1 MEDAVKQDDSSAK
14 ETCGTSCCQVEAV
27 ISIDARG
34 QMVLPKELR
43 EKVGIRAGD
52 KLVITSW
59 EKDGTVCCLSLTKA
73 EALAGS
79 MRELLGPMRG
89 DTS

>member
-1 MEDAVKQDDSSAK
+1 MENAVKQDARGAK
-14 ETCGTSCCQVEAV
+14 ETCGNSCCQVEAV
-27 ISIDARG
+27 ITIDARG

-43 EKVGIRAGD
+43 DKVGIRAGD

-79 MRELLGPMRG
+79 MRELLGPMHG
-89 DTS
+89 DIA

>member
-1 MEDAVKQDDSSAK
+1 MEDAVKRDDRSAK
-14 ETCGTSCCQVEAV
+14 EPTGKSCCQVEAV
-27 ISIDARG
+27 IGIDARG

-59 EKDGTVCCLSLTKA
+59 EKDGTVCCLSLSKA
-73 EALAGS
+73 DALAGS

>member
-1 MEDAVKQDDSSAK
+1 MEDAIKQNDRSAK
-14 ETCGTSCCQVEAV
+14 TSRGKSCCQVEAV
-27 ISIDARG
+27 IGIDARG

-43 EKVGIRAGD
+43 DKVGIRAGD

-79 MRELLGPMRG
+79 MRKLLGPMRG
-89 DTS
+89 DIV

>member
-1 MEDAVKQDDSSAK
+1 MNDAVKQDDHGAK
-14 ETCGTSCCQVEAV
+14 AAHGKSCCQVEAV
-27 ISIDARG
+27 IGIDARG

-43 EKVGIRAGD
+43 DKVGISAGD

-59 EKDGTVCCLSLTKA
+59 EKNGTVCCLSLTKA

-79 MRELLGPMRG
+79 MRELLGPMHS
-89 DTS
+89 DIA

>member
-1 MEDAVKQDDSSAK
+1 MDAVKQDACNAGK
-14 ETCGTSCCQVEAV
+14 ARGNSCCQVEAV
-27 ISIDARG
+27 VTIDARG

-43 EKVGIRAGD
+43 EKAGIRAGD

-59 EKDGTVCCLSLTKA
+59 EKDGKVCCLSLTKA

-79 MRELLGPMRG
+79 MRELLGPMLG